1 MSMQSEGKDAKGRNY
16 DQVTDGSTSIATM
29 GAGSTGEVGASA
41 ERKDPAQREQSGSQQ
56 AGRTD
61 DLLAG
66 GSGAEQGDRGFQGQ
80 AQQQGGQAAAGDSR
94 SVQRGAQSSS
104 QSGSQLNS
112 QASAQG
118 KDLKGA
124 AETDDDQYDQGTARR
139 EGQP

>member
-29 GAGSTGEVGASA
+29 GAGSTGEIGASA
-41 ERKDPAQREQSGSQQ
+41 ERKDPAQRQQSGSQQ

-66 GSGAEQGDRGFQGQ
+66 GSGNEQADRGFQGQ
-80 AQQQGGQAAAGDSR
+80 AGQQGGQAAGN
-94 SVQRGAQSSS
+94 S
-104 QSGSQLNS
+104 QSGQGGSRSGSQDG
-112 QASAQG
+112 AQG